1 MRSLSV
7 FGLKFG
13 IADSFVFSKKCVC
26 VNYDLLGHFS
36 HFMFSAGGVV
46 HTRMCCGTLHLR
58 AKLNNFW
65 NCNKKIL

>member
-1 MRSLSV
+1 M

-13 IADSFVFSKKCVC
+13 IDDSFVVSKKCVC
-26 VNYDLLGHFS
+26 VNCDILGHFS

-46 HTRMCCGTLHLR
+46 RTRTCCVTLHLR

-65 NCNKKIL
+65 NSNKKIL